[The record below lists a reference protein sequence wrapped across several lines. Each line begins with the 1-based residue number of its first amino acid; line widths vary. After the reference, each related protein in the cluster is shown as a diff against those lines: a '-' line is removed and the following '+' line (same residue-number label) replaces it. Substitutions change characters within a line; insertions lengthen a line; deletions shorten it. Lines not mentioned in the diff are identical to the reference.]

1 MNALQL
7 GVEGINGIVPEDSK
21 ALKSFHKLQ
30 TSEFDYQTRNKVKLQ
45 IHCSWNISDL
55 IFCSTDR
62 ELQDP
67 WTAARDPLRAPAFP
81 LRDAAPGCR
90 DLICFGNHLSPETV
104 PAERNVPF
112 QLQGPAL

>member
-45 IHCSWNISDL
+45 IHCS
-55 IFCSTDR
+55 
-62 ELQDP
+62 
-67 WTAARDPLRAPAFP
+67 
-81 LRDAAPGCR
+81 
-90 DLICFGNHLSPETV
+90 
-104 PAERNVPF
+104 
-112 QLQGPAL
+112 